1 MKKTVTLFTLLLLFL
16 STTTA
21 EAQVCPS
28 ADAPSLNKL
37 GQEIFPTTGLTPQA
51 ADYVAI
57 LTSDLTRDQQLAC
70 ISSKGLQ
77 DRFPTLAQADDP
89 LASVLEEYW
98 ENDAWVLVSLLEPIY
113 TDGVPSGNLYR
124 EWNDL
129 TQSWENSALQTFML
143 DMNGNELESI
153 FSSWNGTEYEN
164 EQRLFSSFDA
174 NGNLLSFE
182 IQFWEDGDWVTFAL
196 STAVIDGQTTVATT
210 EFLDEDTGLLVL
222 ASRETIT
229 LDDQDRQLIELTE
242 GWDADTET
250 WVVSFRLVYEYPDAT
265 TAIELEQFSAGE
277 DMWLDSERTVFTL
290 NDQGQQTEA
299 ITTELFFGPPTE
311 ASRVLSTYNGMGL
324 LTQVIDQLPDG
335 SGGWFDDEVYTATFD
350 ADGDILE
357 EIYQIDDGL
366 GKNDGGATQLTS
378 SSALQNDE
386 RYTYSYGET
395 VTSTEEEIDHRL
407 ASFQVYP
414 SPAQGR
420 VQLEVNLDEPA
431 ALQIEVYDVLGRRV
445 ASLADT
451 QTAIGP
457 QRFTW
462 NPAENMP
469 AGMYFVRFQVDAR
482 VNTRTV
488 VLMK

>member
-37 GQEIFPTTGLTPQA
+37 GQEIFSTTGLTPQA

-89 LASVLEEYW
+89 LASILGEIW
-98 ENDAWVLVSLLEPIY
+98 ENDAWLFETLLEPLY
-113 TDGVPSGNLYR
+113 TNGIPSGNALS
-124 EWNDL
+124 EWNEL
-129 TQSWENSALQTFML
+129 TQAWEKSGLQTFTL
-143 DMNGNELESI
+143 DMSGNQLESI
-153 FSSWNGTEYEN
+153 FSSWNGTEYVN
-164 EQRLFSSFDA
+164 EQRTLGTFDVA
-174 NGNLLSFE
+174 GNAQDLEL
-182 IQFWEDGDWVTFAL
+182 QFWEDGEWVTFA
-196 STAVIDGQTTVATT
+196 VITTVVDGQSSVSTT
-210 EFLDEDTGLLVL
+210 EFFDEDVDMLVL
-222 ASRETIT
+222 ATRETIT
-229 LDDQDRQLIELTE
+229 LDDQDRELSILTE
-242 GWDADTET
+242 LWDADSEM
-250 WVVSFRLVYEYPDAT
+250 WVASFRLLYEYPDAT
-265 TAIELEQFSAGE
+265 TAIETDQISAGD
-277 DMWLDSERTVFTL
+277 DMWLDSERTIFTL
-290 NDQGQQTEA
+290 NDQGQQIEA

-311 ASRVLSTYNGMGL
+311 SSRVLSTYNGMGL

-335 SGGWFDDEVYTATFD
+335 SGGWFDEEIYDATFD

-366 GKNDGGATQLTS
+366 GKNDGGTTQLTS

-386 RYTYSYGET
+386 RITYSYGET
-395 VTSTEEEIDHRL
+395 ATSTEEEIDHRL

-431 ALQIEVYDVLGRRV
+431 ALQIEVYDILGRRV